1 MTFASI
7 LIRFV
12 FIDWK
17 KFNFEAFMTVE
28 ESVLILFH
36 EDDQLIKSLRKV
48 CNLKE
53 NFEKL
58 FWDVDQSRVLN
69 NFF

>member
-1 MTFASI
+1 METFKSFYFAVLRMTFASI

-36 EDDQLIKSLRKV
+36 ADD
-48 CNLKE
+48 
-53 NFEKL
+53 
-58 FWDVDQSRVLN
+58 
-69 NFF
+69 